1 MASIPHLRYELK
13 VPEIARIPTRSKIIP
28 QMKVLSC
35 HKAQRTRIT
44 PMIIVI
50 FSSRV
55 EFLHQLTNPP
65 ATFFVDS
72 LAAQSFSEIVFVA
85 SSILSPIDWSF
96 FVIVLCIYRIKRYFL
111 L

>member
-1 MASIPHLRYELK
+1 
-13 VPEIARIPTRSKIIP
+13 
-28 QMKVLSC
+28 MKVLSC

-55 EFLHQLTNPP
+55 EFFHQLTNPP